1 MKLVRKNKG
10 IERIILELKRIAVAA
25 DAAAEELKTMCG
37 ITESPQ
43 KKSELARDAPEGKTE
58 DKAEKAAKLTLEEV
72 RAVLTAK
79 SRQGHT
85 EAIRQMLKSSYGVD
99 RLSLLDPKHYNEIVD
114 KAKEL

>member
-1 MKLVRKNKG
+1 MRLVRKNKG

-37 ITESPQ
+37 MTESPQ
-43 KKSELARDAPEGKTE
+43 EKSELARDAPEGKT
-58 DKAEKAAKLTLEEV
+58 KANAEQAAKLTLEEV
-72 RAVLTAK
+72 RSVLTAK

-85 EAIRQMLKSSYGVD
+85 EAIRQMLKSYGVE
-99 RLSLLDPKHYNEIVD
+99 RLSQLDPQYFEEIVD